1 MPVSVAPLVLHRET
15 VKKEWLD
22 YNQHMNVAYYVLAFD
37 HANDALADHI
47 GIGLEHTRS
56 TGGSIFILELHV
68 AYLREVVLD
77 DPLRIATHVLDFDA
91 KRIHFTHVMIHDTE
105 GYHAATAEQ
114 MLLHVDLESRRVT
127 PMPEATRAALAA
139 LKAAHQ
145 ALLPPLGLSRA
156 MGLAAGRFGAKT

>member
-1 MPVSVAPLVLHRET
+1 MPASVAPLVLHRET

-37 HANDALADHI
+37 HASDALADHI
-47 GIGLEHTRS
+47 GIGWDHTRG
-56 TGGSIFILELHV
+56 TGGSIFILEVHI

-77 DPLRIATHVLDFDA
+77 DPLRFDTHVLDFDA
-91 KRIHFTHVMIHDTE
+91 KRIHFAHAMFHDTD

-114 MLLHVDLESRRVT
+114 MLLHVDLETRRAT

-139 LKAAHQ
+139 LKAAHR
-145 ALLPPLGLSRA
+145 ALPPPLGLSRA
-156 MGLAAGRFGAKT
+156 MGLAAGRFAAKT